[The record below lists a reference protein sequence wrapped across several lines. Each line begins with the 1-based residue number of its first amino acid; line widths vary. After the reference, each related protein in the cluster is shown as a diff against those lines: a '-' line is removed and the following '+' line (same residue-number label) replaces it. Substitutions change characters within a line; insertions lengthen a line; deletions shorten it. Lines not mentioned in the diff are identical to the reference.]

1 MGIAFVTGTSTGIGM
16 ATAVSLARA
25 GHTVYAGMRNP
36 QQEGELHAAATQQN
50 LPIRIVK
57 HDVDSDSSTREAIG
71 HALAEAGRIDVLV
84 SNAGIGTMGSVEET
98 TLSDFRSTM
107 ETNFFGALRCI
118 QAVVPG
124 MRQQSSGCIINVTS
138 VAGRIATAPQG
149 PYCSSKW
156 ALEALSECLAQ
167 EVKSFGIRVAIVEPG
182 IIATP
187 IFGKI
192 KEDISGTSYP
202 HKRRINE
209 LFRASLEH
217 PVSPFL
223 VGERIRDIV
232 DSGTWTLRHPVGPD
246 ASGFLQ
252 WRASLSDEQWVAWGA
267 MTDDEW
273 VAYVR
278 DKFGLNVSLRA
289 AAHSPSR

>member
-16 ATAVSLARA
+16 AAAVSLARA

-36 QQEGELHAAATQQN
+36 QREGELHATATQEN

-57 HDVDSDSSTREAIG
+57 HDVDADSSTRDAIG
-71 HALAEAGRIDVLV
+71 HVLAGAGRIDVLV
-84 SNAGIGTMGSVEET
+84 NNAGIGTMGSVEET

-107 ETNFFGALRCI
+107 ETNFFGALRCM
-118 QAVVPG
+118 QAVLPG
-124 MRQQSSGCIINVTS
+124 MRRQGGGCIVNVTS
-138 VAGRIATAPQG
+138 VAGRVAIAPQG

-156 ALEALSECLAQ
+156 ALEALSECVAQ
-167 EVKSFGIRVAIVEPG
+167 EVKNFGIRVAIVEPG
-182 IIATP
+182 IIATS
-187 IFGKI
+187 IFGKM
-192 KEDISGTSYP
+192 KPDLAGTNYP
-202 HKRRINE
+202 HKRRLSE
-209 LFRASLEH
+209 LFRASLEK
-217 PVSPFL
+217 PVSPFV

-232 DSGTWTLRHPVGPD
+232 DSGTWTLRYPVGPD

-252 WRASLSDEQWVAWGA
+252 WRASLTDEQWVAWGA

-278 DKFGLNVSLRA
+278 GTFGLNVSL
-289 AAHSPSR
+289 

>member
-1 MGIAFVTGTSTGIGM
+1 MAIAFVTGTSTGIGM
-16 ATAVSLARA
+16 ATALSLARA
-25 GHTVYAGMRNP
+25 GHRVYAGMRNP
-36 QQEGELHAAATQQN
+36 QREGEVHAAVTREN

-57 HDVDSDSSTREAIG
+57 HDVDADSSTRDAIG
-71 HALAEAGRIDVLV
+71 QVLAGAGRIDVLV
-84 SNAGIGTMGSVEET
+84 NNAGIGTMGSVEET

-118 QAVVPG
+118 QAVLPG
-124 MRQQSSGCIINVTS
+124 MRRQGGGCIVNVTS
-138 VAGRIATAPQG
+138 VSGRIAIAPQG

-192 KEDISGTSYP
+192 KADLAGTNYP
-202 HKRRINE
+202 HKRRLNE
-209 LFRASLEH
+209 LFRASLER
-217 PVSPFL
+217 PVSPFV
-223 VGERIRDIV
+223 VGDRIRDIV

-252 WRASLSDEQWVAWGA
+252 WRASLTDEQWVAWGA

-278 DKFGLNVSLRA
+278 GTFGLNVSL
-289 AAHSPSR
+289 

>member
-36 QQEGELHAAATQQN
+36 QPEGELHAAATQQN
-50 LPIRIVK
+50 LPIHVIK
-57 HDVDSDSSTREAIG
+57 HDVDADSSTRDAIG
-71 HALAEAGRIDVLV
+71 QVLADAGRIDVLV
-84 SNAGIGTMGSVEET
+84 NNAGIGTMGSVEET

-118 QAVVPG
+118 QAVLPG
-124 MRQQSSGCIINVTS
+124 MRRQGKGCIVNVTS

-167 EVKSFGIRVAIVEPG
+167 EVKIFGIRVAIVEPG

-192 KEDISGTSYP
+192 KADLADTNYP

-217 PVSPFL
+217 PVSPFV

-232 DSGTWTLRHPVGPD
+232 DSETWTVRHPVGPD
-246 ASGFLQ
+246 ASGFLK
-252 WRASLSDEQWVAWGA
+252 WRASLTDEQWVAWGA

-278 DKFGLNVSLRA
+278 GTFGLNVSL
-289 AAHSPSR
+289 

>member
-1 MGIAFVTGTSTGIGM
+1 MGIAYVTGTSTGIGM

-36 QQEGELHAAATQQN
+36 RREGELHAAATQEN

-57 HDVDSDSSTREAIG
+57 HDVDADSSTRDAIG
-71 HALAEAGRIDVLV
+71 QVLAEAGRIDVLV
-84 SNAGIGTMGSVEET
+84 NNAGIGTMGSVEET

-118 QAVVPG
+118 QAVLPG
-124 MRQQSSGCIINVTS
+124 MRYQGGGCIVNVTS
-138 VAGRIATAPQG
+138 VAGRVATAPQG

-167 EVKSFGIRVAIVEPG
+167 EMKSFGIRVAIVEPG

-192 KEDISGTSYP
+192 KADLAGTKYP

-209 LFRASLEH
+209 LFRASLEQ
-217 PVSPFL
+217 PVSPFV

-232 DSGTWTLRHPVGPD
+232 DSGTLTLRHPVGPD

-252 WRASLSDEQWVAWGA
+252 WRASLTDEQWIAWGA

-273 VAYVR
+273 VSYVR
-278 DKFGLNVSLRA
+278 GTFGLNVSL
-289 AAHSPSR
+289 

>member
-16 ATAVSLARA
+16 ATALSLARA

-36 QQEGELHAAATQQN
+36 SCEGEVHAAATQEK

-57 HDVDSDSSTREAIG
+57 HDVDADSSTRDAIG
-71 HALAEAGRIDVLV
+71 QAFAEAGRIDVLV
-84 SNAGIGTMGSVEET
+84 NNAGIATMGSVEET

-118 QAVVPG
+118 QAVLPG
-124 MRQQSSGCIINVTS
+124 MRQRGSGCIVNVTS
-138 VAGRIATAPQG
+138 TAGRIAVAPQG

-182 IIATP
+182 IIANP

-192 KEDISGTSYP
+192 KADPAGTHYP
-202 HKRRINE
+202 HKRRINA
-209 LFRASLEH
+209 LFRASLER
-217 PVSPFL
+217 PVSPFV

-232 DSGTWTLRHPVGPD
+232 DSGTWTLRHPVGSD

-252 WRASLSDEQWVAWGA
+252 WRASLTDEQWVMWGA
-267 MTDDEW
+267 MTDAEW

-278 DKFGLNVSLRA
+278 GTFGLNVSL
-289 AAHSPSR
+289 

>member
-36 QQEGELHAAATQQN
+36 QREGELHAAATQEN

-57 HDVDSDSSTREAIG
+57 HDVDADSSTQDAIG
-71 HALAEAGRIDVLV
+71 QVLAGAGRIDVLV
-84 SNAGIGTMGSVEET
+84 NNAGIGTMGSVEET

-118 QAVVPG
+118 QEVLPG
-124 MRQQSSGCIINVTS
+124 MRRQGGGCIVNVTS
-138 VAGRIATAPQG
+138 VAGRVAIAPQG

-156 ALEALSECLAQ
+156 ALEALSECVAQ
-167 EVKSFGIRVAIVEPG
+167 EVKNFGIRVAIVEPG

-187 IFGKI
+187 IFGKM
-192 KEDISGTSYP
+192 KADLAGTNYP
-202 HKRRINE
+202 HKRRLRE
-209 LFRASLEH
+209 LFRASLEK
-217 PVSPFL
+217 PVSPFV

-252 WRASLSDEQWVAWGA
+252 WRASLTDEQWVAWGA

-278 DKFGLNVSLRA
+278 GTFGLNVSL
-289 AAHSPSR
+289 

>member
-36 QQEGELHAAATQQN
+36 QREGELHAAATQEN
-50 LPIRIVK
+50 LPIRILK
-57 HDVDSDSSTREAIG
+57 HDVDADSSTQDAIG
-71 HALAEAGRIDVLV
+71 QVLTEAGRIDVLV
-84 SNAGIGTMGSVEET
+84 NNAGVGTMGSVEET

-118 QAVVPG
+118 QAVLPG
-124 MRQQSSGCIINVTS
+124 MRHQGRGCIVNVTS
-138 VAGRIATAPQG
+138 VAGRIAIAPQG

-187 IFGKI
+187 IFSKI
-192 KEDISGTSYP
+192 KADLAGTNYP

-209 LFRASLEH
+209 LFRASLEQ
-217 PVSPFL
+217 PVSPFV
-223 VGERIRDIV
+223 VGERIRDVV
-232 DSGTWTLRHPVGPD
+232 DSGTWTLRHLVGPD
-246 ASGFLQ
+246 APGFLQ
-252 WRASLSDEQWVAWGA
+252 WRTSLTDEQWVAWGA
-267 MTDDEW
+267 MTDEEW

-278 DKFGLNVSLRA
+278 GTFGLNVSL
-289 AAHSPSR
+289 

>member
-1 MGIAFVTGTSTGIGM
+1 M
-16 ATAVSLARA
+16 ATALSLARA

-36 QQEGELHAAATQQN
+36 QREGELHAAVTQEN

-57 HDVDSDSSTREAIG
+57 HDVDADSSTRDAIG
-71 HALAEAGRIDVLV
+71 QALAGAGRIDVLV
-84 SNAGIGTMGSVEET
+84 NNAGIGTIGSVEET

-107 ETNFFGALRCI
+107 ETNFFGALRCM
-118 QAVVPG
+118 QAVLPG
-124 MRQQSSGCIINVTS
+124 MRRQGGGCIVNVTS
-138 VAGRIATAPQG
+138 VAGRVAIAPQG
-149 PYCSSKW
+149 PYCSTKW

-192 KEDISGTSYP
+192 KADLAGTNYP
-202 HKRRINE
+202 QKRRMNE
-209 LFRASLEH
+209 LFRASLER
-217 PVSPFL
+217 PVSPFV

-252 WRASLSDEQWVAWGA
+252 WRTALTDEQWVAWGA

-278 DKFGLNVSLRA
+278 GTFGLNVSL
-289 AAHSPSR
+289 

>member
-36 QQEGELHAAATQQN
+36 QREGELHAAATQEN
-50 LPIRIVK
+50 LPIRILK
-57 HDVDSDSSTREAIG
+57 HDVDADSSTRDAIG
-71 HALAEAGRIDVLV
+71 QVLSEAGSIDVLV
-84 SNAGIGTMGSVEET
+84 NNAGVGTMGSVEET
-98 TLSDFRSTM
+98 ALSDFRSTM

-118 QAVVPG
+118 QAVLPG
-124 MRQQSSGCIINVTS
+124 MRHQGRGCIVNVTS
-138 VAGRIATAPQG
+138 VAGRVATAPQG

-192 KEDISGTSYP
+192 KADLAGTHYR

-209 LFRASLEH
+209 LFRASLEQ
-217 PVSPFL
+217 PVSPFV

-252 WRASLSDEQWVAWGA
+252 WRASLTDEQWVAWGA

-278 DKFGLNVSLRA
+278 GTFGLNVSL
-289 AAHSPSR
+289 

>member
-25 GHTVYAGMRNP
+25 GHTVYAGMRDP
-36 QQEGELHAAATQQN
+36 SREGELHAATAQEK

-57 HDVDSDSSTREAIG
+57 HDVDSDSSTRDAIG
-71 HALAEAGRIDVLV
+71 GAMAEAGRIDVLV
-84 SNAGIGTMGSVEET
+84 NNAGIGTMGSVEET
-98 TLSDFRSTM
+98 PLSDFRATM

-118 QAVVPG
+118 QAVLPG
-124 MRQQSSGCIINVTS
+124 MRQRGSGCIVNVTS

-167 EVKSFGIRVAIVEPG
+167 EVKSFGVRVAIVEPG
-182 IIATP
+182 IVSTP

-192 KEDISGTSYP
+192 RPDIEGTHYP
-202 HKRRINE
+202 HKRRLNE
-209 LFRASLEH
+209 LFRASLEK
-217 PVSPFL
+217 PVSPFV

-232 DSGTWTLRHPVGPD
+232 DSGTWTIRHPVGPD

-252 WRASLSDEQWVAWGA
+252 WRASLTDEEWVAWGA
-267 MTDDEW
+267 MTDAEW
-273 VAYVR
+273 VDYVR
-278 DKFGLNVSLRA
+278 TTFRLNVSL
-289 AAHSPSR
+289 